1 MNITE
6 FLTSSRTIA
15 KHNDNNPKQIHG
27 LTNKDLRIFI
37 PTENTRNEDH
47 QMKVLH
53 KKVSTL
59 KKKIQKENDI

>member
-15 KHNDNNPKQIHG
+15 KHKDNNPKQIHG
-27 LTNKDLRIFI
+27 LTNKDHRIFI
-37 PTENTRNEDH
+37 PMENTRNEDY

-59 KKKIQKENDI
+59 KKKSKRNYI